1 MKILKCYRS
10 GSDLSVKF
18 LGITL
23 LKRYT
28 DPVSKKRFQNIFGT
42 FFTSFKEYDLS
53 DGSVYKQIKICG
65 IKVLQRVEKEDF
77 CFYKIF
83 SFFVIKKS
91 LVAEFKKKYLKL
103 FDSRFDDIYILKS
116 NSGEI
121 YLFLAYFLD
130 PLIKKNKSKSPLVV
144 ATKKYHLDLIKM
156 ICPDISYI
164 YLSSLKLKFSS
175 CEFRIKNFR
184 FFILFSDSHFFKF
197 EKNLRLNETGTVH
210 YFGSLA
216 TTLKLGENNFNF
228 DFNPRSIK
236 IDFKTSLEVE
246 NKASGIGLNLDKF
259 VYLVPEAKTFKI
271 MPAKFWMELCKLLE
285 KKGYDIFF
293 NSFFEGAGIEFKNKY
308 KHLHL
313 SFNEAFYLVKR
324 AKKVIA
330 LRCGFIEYLLQT
342 KTPMDVLY
350 TDYLTLSLEK
360 LDSSKSIGAYS
371 LKPLVKFESDFIR
384 EIDCSKLSDQECFDT
399 ILNDI

>member
-10 GSDLSVKF
+10 GSDLTVKC
-18 LGITL
+18 LGATL

-28 DPVSKKRFQNIFGT
+28 DPVSKKRIQNLFGT
-42 FFTSFKEYDLS
+42 FFTSFKEYNLS
-53 DGSVYKQIKICG
+53 DGSVYKQVKICG

-121 YLFLAYFLD
+121 YLFLAYLLD
-130 PLIKKNKSKSPLVV
+130 ALIEKNKSKSPLIV

-156 ICPDISYI
+156 ICPDINHI
-164 YLSSLKLKFSS
+164 YLSNLKLKFSS
-175 CEFRIKNFR
+175 CIFSIKNFR

-197 EKNLRLNETGTVH
+197 EKSLRLKEQGSVH
-210 YFGSLA
+210 YFNSLA
-216 TTLKLGENNFNF
+216 TTLKLEKNNFNF
-228 DFNPRSIK
+228 SPRSIK
-236 IDFKTSLEVE
+236 IASETNLEVE
-246 NKASGIGLNLDKF
+246 KKASSIGLNLNNF
-259 VYLVPEAKTFKI
+259 VYLIPEAKTFKI
-271 MPAKFWMELCKLLE
+271 KSSKFWTRLCELLE
-285 KKGYDIFF
+285 QKGYDIFF
-293 NSFFEGAGIEFKNKY
+293 NSFFENASSQFQKKY

-313 SFNEAFYLVKR
+313 SFDEAFCLVKR
-324 AKKVIA
+324 AKKVVA

-360 LDSSKSIGAYS
+360 LDSSKSIAAYS
-371 LKPLVKFESDFIR
+371 LKPLVKPESNFIR
-384 EIDCSKLSDQECFDT
+384 EIDCSKLSDEQCLNT
-399 ILNDI
+399 ICNDM